1 MTGLP
6 PIDSLNAHDDA
17 SFVESL
23 SALFEGAPG
32 FLQRLAAARPY
43 SSYGQLLERAEDIA
57 TRMPEQEQI
66 ALIDSHPRI
75 GAPPATVSAQSHRE
89 QGYGRDAD
97 ADADSS
103 ELQVELDH
111 LNAQYEARF
120 GFRFVIF
127 VAGRPRSALVP
138 IMREQLHSDRET
150 EKDRA
155 LRDVIAIARDRA
167 AGLATEEG
175 A

>member
-1 MTGLP
+1 MRGLP
-6 PIDSLNAHDDA
+6 PIHSLNAHDDA

-23 SALFEGAPG
+23 SVLFERAPA
-32 FLQRLAAARPY
+32 FLQRLADARPY
-43 SSYGQLLERAEDIA
+43 SSYGQLLDRAEDIA
-57 TRMPEQEQI
+57 AEMPEREQI

-75 GAPPATVSAQSHRE
+75 GAPAATVSAQSYRE
-89 QGYGRDAD
+89 QGYGRDSD
-97 ADADSS
+97 AS
-103 ELQVELDH
+103 ELQAELDR
-111 LNAQYEARF
+111 LNAQYERRF

-138 IMREQLHSDRET
+138 IMRERLDSDRET

-175 A
+175 T